1 MNYKKLQSSLYEK
14 LTGTG
19 IARQVTCYEHVISEG
34 DDGVILIDKQPTLFH
49 TLEEAKRHIV
59 ETKIQQSVLNEL
71 QEEMYQDLPDN
82 KIASIIRKY
91 HSDVKVTD
99 TLIESYVQLTASKA
113 FNVDPVSLEIKKT
126 NNLDTL
132 IEGRLDFTLIEGRL
146 DFTLN
151 DGTSVVVSEDL
162 YNRINNIF
170 GQHEDVIKY
179 MRESVENF
187 LSVVDQIED

>member
-19 IARQVTCYEHVISEG
+19 ISRRVTCYEHVISEG
-34 DDGVILIDKQPTLFH
+34 DDGVVLIDKQPTLFH
-49 TLEEAKRHIV
+49 SIEEAKQHIT
-59 ETKIQQSVLNEL
+59 ESRIQRSVLNDL
-71 QEEMYQDLPDN
+71 QEEMYQDLPDS
-82 KIASIIRKY
+82 KIASIIRK
-91 HSDVKVTD
+91 HHTDVKVTD
-99 TLIESYVQLTASKA
+99 TLIESYIQLAASKA
-113 FNVDPVSLEIKKT
+113 FNADPVSLEIRKI

-132 IEGRLDFTLIEGRL
+132 IEGRF

-187 LSVVDQIED
+187 LNVVDQIED

>member
-49 TLEEAKRHIV
+49 TLQEAKRHIV

-132 IEGRLDFTLIEGRL
+132 IEGRLDFTL
-146 DFTLN
+146 N